1 MDAWFGRVLKH
12 MLPESSAKGPC
23 VDVVEA
29 KLGSPMGDNAARM
42 ADFTRHCKSDTG
54 SATSTS
60 CSRVQV
66 LEMNTSADKSVLSM
80 AANVQQSHRQQ
91 SNQRIAHWD
100 KKREKCYNCRM
111 VYLKTLSLHPGYCS
125 VDCKSNA
132 VYLDKVNRTIRAVKN
147 AVDRQQK
154 QKQQQEEEANVV
166 TNETASSEE
175 SVVATENESHEED
188 DLECEIS
195 SSVPRPVHTFAE
207 FGLEARIL
215 DQTSV
220 EWAFSAMY

>member
-12 MLPESSAKGPC
+12 MLPDASAKTPC

-29 KLGSPMGDNAARM
+29 KLGSPMGDSAARM
-42 ADFTRHCKSDTG
+42 ASFTRHCKSNIASTV
-54 SATSTS
+54 STS

-66 LEMNTSADKSVLSM
+66 LEMNSSTDKSILSM
-80 AANVQQSHRQQ
+80 AASVQQSSRQQ

-100 KKREKCYNCRM
+100 KKREKCHNCRM

-132 VYLDKVNRTIRAVKN
+132 LYLDKVNRTIRAVKN
-147 AVDRQQK
+147 AVDRQQQ
-154 QKQQQEEEANVV
+154 QKQQQDEEANVV
-166 TNETASSEE
+166 TNETASSQE
-175 SVVATENESHEED
+175 SAVVTENEQDVED
-188 DLECEIS
+188 DLECVLS
-195 SSVPRPVHTFAE
+195 CSAPRPVHTFAE

-215 DQTSV
+215 EQTSV